1 MKSVSEIKKKGH
13 CYLVSNETRDY
24 YLLLPIIYFLET
36 YKNYSISL
44 EFIWDAHKIKTE
56 KPDLVILPNTRGH
69 NLYYEV
75 GKYCI
80 ENDILVF
87 SHDSEGNFNN
97 TEKTDYWGYNKTK
110 ELFCPIVFTWNL
122 RIKNYLNQSCGIPI
136 EKIKISGSPIFDKY
150 IYLKPKTR
158 TEILSKYKKDHFTK
172 VVGYAGW
179 AFGKIYNKEL
189 NDVLVYLDKG
199 KEEGINWLTNQRDF
213 VENCLKTLIE
223 LHPDTLFILKKHP
236 RENFESDFRDSRN
249 EMNRLK
255 DFPNVLYLKDEEEI
269 QDLIGISD
277 LWMAFEST
285 SIMEAWLLNVPTM
298 LINEIDDFKRVSL
311 HQGSFKVNTIEK
323 AIQAFE
329 KLFSENDKSFFNP
342 SNIVEKRNKIFAD
355 SIGYSD
361 GLNHLRAINFFSPY
375 LENNS
380 SKNKKIKTNY
390 KFLRLYLLLHI
401 GKFFYSKRIFS
412 KLPKFKKTIWVFENY
427 KLTKIKNQKKSVY
440 EDLAIFYKKMD
451 LKNKIES
458 NQIWNEIE

>member
-1 MKSVSEIKKKGH
+1 
-13 CYLVSNETRDY
+13 
-24 YLLLPIIYFLET
+24 
-36 YKNYSISL
+36 
-44 EFIWDAHKIKTE
+44 
-56 KPDLVILPNTRGH
+56 
-69 NLYYEV
+69 
-75 GKYCI
+75 
-80 ENDILVF
+80 
-87 SHDSEGNFNN
+87 
-97 TEKTDYWGYNKTK
+97 
-110 ELFCPIVFTWNL
+110 
-122 RIKNYLNQSCGIPI
+122 
-136 EKIKISGSPIFDKY
+136 
-150 IYLKPKTR
+150 
-158 TEILSKYKKDHFTK
+158 
-172 VVGYAGW
+172 
-179 AFGKIYNKEL
+179 
-189 NDVLVYLDKG
+189 
-199 KEEGINWLTNQRDF
+199 
-213 VENCLKTLIE
+213 
-223 LHPDTLFILKKHP
+223 
-236 RENFESDFRDSRN
+236 
-249 EMNRLK
+249 
-255 DFPNVLYLKDEEEI
+255 
-269 QDLIGISD
+269 
-277 LWMAFEST
+277 
-285 SIMEAWLLNVPTM
+285 MEAWLLNVPTM